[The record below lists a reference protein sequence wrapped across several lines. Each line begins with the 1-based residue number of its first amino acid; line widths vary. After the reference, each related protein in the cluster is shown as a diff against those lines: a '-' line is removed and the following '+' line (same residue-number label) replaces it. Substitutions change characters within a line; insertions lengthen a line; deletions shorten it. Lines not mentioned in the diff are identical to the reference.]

1 MSTHRNGR
9 RGFAAIA
16 SMQGLRPPR
25 RWDTGEEEDRPQKEE
40 TRRQLAQL
48 LRDAAEGEPLMDLL
62 VVDEAHHMRNPTTL
76 LYRLG
81 ELLNGVSVH
90 RIFLSATPIHL
101 RNRDLHSLLRLID
114 PDTFEYE
121 STLEDLIH
129 INEPIVAARDLLM
142 RSDTSR
148 VEIIEHI
155 DTALGSDLLSNSKSL
170 RLLRND
176 LEHRSLDAMTRA
188 EFASRIELINQM
200 ANFMTRTRRRDVE
213 ELRIVREPITP
224 LLTMHEEECRFYDEV
239 TNTVKEYALDCDTN
253 ERFLLSTPQRLL
265 TSSPAAASMYWT
277 NYREHDSDQVEGTD
291 DDLIQDGDNDRPL
304 VARLARL
311 ARTLD
316 MTDRLE
322 QLDTKFQLLL
332 AQFHQLCQSDPDAK
346 IIIFSSFKPTLH

>member
-1 MSTHRNGR
+1 
-9 RGFAAIA
+9 
-16 SMQGLRPPR
+16 
-25 RWDTGEEEDRPQKEE
+25 
-40 TRRQLAQL
+40 
-48 LRDAAEGEPLMDLL
+48 
-62 VVDEAHHMRNPTTL
+62 
-76 LYRLG
+76 
-81 ELLNGVSVH
+81 
-90 RIFLSATPIHL
+90 
-101 RNRDLHSLLRLID
+101 
-114 PDTFEYE
+114 
-121 STLEDLIH
+121 
-129 INEPIVAARDLLM
+129 
-142 RSDTSR
+142 
-148 VEIIEHI
+148 
-155 DTALGSDLLSNSKSL
+155 
-170 RLLRND
+170 
-176 LEHRSLDAMTRA
+176 MTRA

-224 LLTMHEEECRFYDEV
+224 LLTMHEEERRFYDEV

-277 NYREHDSDQVEGTD
+277 NYREHDSDQVEETD

-346 IIIFSSFKPTLH
+346 IIIFSSFKPTLHYLQRRLMKEGINCELLHGSISSPHSAILERFRENVAIRVLLSSEVGSEGVDLQFCWVVVN